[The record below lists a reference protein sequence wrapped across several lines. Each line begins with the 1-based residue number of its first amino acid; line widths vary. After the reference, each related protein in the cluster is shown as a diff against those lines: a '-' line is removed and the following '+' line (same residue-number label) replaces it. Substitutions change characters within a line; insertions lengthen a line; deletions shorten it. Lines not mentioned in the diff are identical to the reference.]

1 MSQLE
6 YSIVVPA
13 YNAADPLGP
22 CLPARDWIEQMV
34 KPLPVAPAILS
45 LRHCRIPGLS
55 QCRSTA

>member
-6 YSIVVPA
+6 YCIVASA
-13 YNAADPLGP
+13 YNAADTIGP
-22 CLPARDWIEQMV
+22 CLPGRDSIEQMV

-55 QCRSTA
+55 QYRSTA